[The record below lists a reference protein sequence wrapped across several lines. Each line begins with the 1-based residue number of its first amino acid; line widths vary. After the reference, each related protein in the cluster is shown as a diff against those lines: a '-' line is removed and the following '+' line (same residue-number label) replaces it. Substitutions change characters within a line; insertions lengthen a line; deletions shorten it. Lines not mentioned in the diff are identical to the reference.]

1 MSGHGHSSADAI
13 RTYALVFGALLVLM
27 AVTIFAAQRD
37 FGQWNT
43 AIAMLIATTKATLI
57 VLYFMH
63 VKDSSRW
70 VALLFGL
77 SLYMVAIGATL
88 LFADYF
94 TRGMSL

>member
-1 MSGHGHSSADAI
+1 MSGHGHSSAQAI
-13 RTYALVFGALLVLM
+13 KTYSIIFIALLVLM
-27 AVTIFAAQRD
+27 ALTVFAAQRD

-43 AIAMLIATTKATLI
+43 AIAMTIATVKATLI
-57 VLYFMH
+57 VLFFMH
-63 VKDSSRW
+63 VRDSSRW

-94 TRGMSL
+94 TRGSSL